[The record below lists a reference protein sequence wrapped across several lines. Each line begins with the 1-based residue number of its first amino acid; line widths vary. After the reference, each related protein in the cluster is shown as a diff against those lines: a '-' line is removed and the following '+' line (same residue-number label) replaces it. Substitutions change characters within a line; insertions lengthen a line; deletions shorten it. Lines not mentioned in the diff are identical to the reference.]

1 MKKQWSES
9 HSHNYTKSKYSMVKI
24 SIVSF
29 LAIGIA
35 TSFSFVLSSSS
46 PKSYYH
52 SLYKS
57 NSISDNASISHD
69 LYMLTRRPH
78 AAGTEANAQAAAY
91 VLSTLAS
98 YSINSHIVSYDVS
111 LTYPISRSLVLTQ
124 PEQASEQLPVVFD
137 LRQEIYDGDPYAD
150 AAREVLP
157 SFHAYAKSG
166 TVRGAVVYANYGR
179 VEDFKRLKEMG
190 VNVTESI
197 VLARY
202 GKIYRGDIVNNA
214 FEAGAIGAIVY
225 TDKKDYGGGGD
236 EGWFPEAK
244 WMPPSGVQVGSVYD
258 GAGDPSTPGWPS
270 IQGCERLSDDEVE
283 KQGNVPLI
291 PSLPV
296 SAADGETIIRSV
308 GGQVADADWQGSK
321 DGPTYRLGP
330 GPGILNLTYTGKK
343 AIETIQN
350 VISII
355 EGVEEPDRFVV
366 LGNHRDAW
374 TFGAVDP
381 NSGTA
386 ALLEVARR
394 LRKLEKRGWKPRRT
408 IVLCNWDAEEYGLIG
423 STEWVEDNRQL
434 LASRAVA
441 YLNVDCAVSGA
452 GFHASATPQLDKLL
466 MKTTRQVD
474 DPENSSQSIYE
485 SWAAAPDNSPTIERL
500 GGGGSDY
507 AAFVQ
512 HIGIASADISFGR
525 GYPVYHSMY
534 DDFVWMEKFGDPMF
548 RRHIAVASVWGL
560 LTLQLADEEFL
571 PFDYLSYA
579 YELQE
584 KAKELEDEISDKGTR
599 LAPLFESI
607 KKLRDAATKI
617 NQERKVWQDFLS
629 GQGLTDMSAKDSIQ
643 RIVNIQAMEGKRVW
657 PWMLKRDKV
666 KVREINDRLMMA
678 ERAFTDA
685 EGLSGRPWYKHLIY
699 APSKHD
705 DYGSNYFPGIDDAIE
720 KAKSLGTPESWH
732 LVQHQVWRVSR
743 AVRHVSQVLNGEL
756 T

>member
-1 MKKQWSES
+1 MKKQRSES
-9 HSHNYTKSKYSMVKI
+9 HSHTYTKSKNSMVKI

-35 TSFSFVLSSSS
+35 TSLSLVLSSSP

-78 AAGTEANAQAAAY
+78 VAGTEANAQAAAY

-296 SAADGETIIRSV
+296 SAADGETIMRSV
-308 GGQVADADWQGSK
+308 GGQVADAGWQGSK

-350 VISII
+350 VIDSWLWVIIGIHGHSEQSIPI
-355 EGVEEPDRFVV
+355 VEPRHCCPKIDEARKTRMETSENNCAVQLGCRGVRP
-366 LGNHRDAW
+366 
-374 TFGAVDP
+374 
-381 NSGTA
+381 
-386 ALLEVARR
+386 
-394 LRKLEKRGWKPRRT
+394 
-408 IVLCNWDAEEYGLIG
+408 G

-441 YLNVDCAVSGA
+441 YLNVDCAVSGP
-452 GFHASATPQLDKLL
+452 GFHASATPQLDRLL
-466 MKTTRQVD
+466 LKTTRQVD

-485 SWAAAPDNSPTIERL
+485 SWVAAPSNSPT
-500 GGGGSDY
+500 
-507 AAFVQ
+507 V
-512 HIGIASADISFGR
+512 
-525 GYPVYHSMY
+525 SM
-534 DDFVWMEKFGDPMF
+534 
-548 RRHIAVASVWGL
+548 H
-560 LTLQLADEEFL
+560 
-571 PFDYLSYA
+571 
-579 YELQE
+579 ELQMQLSSL
-584 KAKELEDEISDKGTR
+584 ELLLAVGEI
-599 LAPLFESI
+599 L
-607 KKLRDAATKI
+607 
-617 NQERKVWQDFLS
+617 W
-629 GQGLTDMSAKDSIQ
+629 
-643 RIVNIQAMEGKRVW
+643 
-657 PWMLKRDKV
+657 
-666 KVREINDRLMMA
+666 
-678 ERAFTDA
+678 
-685 EGLSGRPWYKHLIY
+685 
-699 APSKHD
+699 
-705 DYGSNYFPGIDDAIE
+705 
-720 KAKSLGTPESWH
+720 
-732 LVQHQVWRVSR
+732 
-743 AVRHVSQVLNGEL
+743 
-756 T
+756 

>member
-1 MKKQWSES
+1 MKKQWSTS
-9 HSHNYTKSKYSMVKI
+9 HSRNYTKLKHSMIKI
-24 SIVSF
+24 AIVSF

-35 TSFSFVLSSSS
+35 TSFSFLISSSP

-52 SLYKS
+52 SLYIS

-78 AAGTEANAQAAAY
+78 VAGTEANAQAAAY
-91 VLSTLAS
+91 VLSTLVS
-98 YSINSHIVSYDVS
+98 YNIDSHIVSYDVS
-111 LTYPISRSLVLTQ
+111 LTYPISRSLILTQ
-124 PEQASEQLPVVFD
+124 PEPASEQLPITFD

-150 AAREVLP
+150 VAHEVLP
-157 SFHAYAKSG
+157 TFHAYAKSG

-179 VEDFKRLKEMG
+179 VEDYKTLKEMG
-190 VNVTESI
+190 VNITGTI

-225 TDKKDYGGGGD
+225 TDRKDYGGGGGGGGGD
-236 EGWFPEAK
+236 EGWFPQAK

-296 SAADGETIIRSV
+296 SAADGETIMRFV
-308 GGQVADADWQGSK
+308 GGQVANEDWQGSK
-321 DGPTYRLGP
+321 DSPTYRLGP

-350 VISII
+350 VIAII
-355 EGVEEPDRFVV
+355 EGVEEPDRFVI

-394 LRKLEKRGWKPRRT
+394 LMKLQEKGWKPRRT

-423 STEWVEDNRQL
+423 STEWVEDNREL

-441 YLNVDCAVSGA
+441 YLNVDCAVTGA

-466 MKTTRQVD
+466 VKTTQQVG
-474 DPENSSQSIYE
+474 DPDNSSQTIYE
-485 SWAAAPDNSPTIERL
+485 SWVAPDNSPTIERL

-512 HIGIASADISFGR
+512 HIGIASADVSFGKE
-525 GYPVYHSMY
+525 YPVYHSMY

-548 RRHIAVASVWGL
+548 QRHIAVASVWGL
-560 LTLQLADEEFL
+560 TALQLADEEFL

-579 YELQE
+579 YELQ
-584 KAKELEDEISDKGTR
+584 KNAKDLEDEISDKGIR

-607 KKLRDAATKI
+607 KRLRDAATKI
-617 NQERKVWQDFLS
+617 NQERK
-629 GQGLTDMSAKDSIQ
+629 AIEE
-643 RIVNIQAMEGKRVW
+643 NRVW
-657 PWMLKRDKV
+657 AWKLKKDQE

-685 EGLSGRPWYKHLIY
+685 EGLSGRSWYKHLIY

-705 DYGSNYFPGIDDAIE
+705 DYGSSYFPGIDDAIE
-720 KAKSLGTPESWH
+720 EARSLSTPESWRS
-732 LVQHQVWRVSR
+732 VQHQVWRVSR
-743 AVRHVSQVLNGEL
+743 AVRHVSQVLAGEL

>member
-1 MKKQWSES
+1 MKKQWSIS
-9 HSHNYTKSKYSMVKI
+9 HSHNYTKLKHSMIKI
-24 SIVSF
+24 AIVSF

-35 TSFSFVLSSSS
+35 TSFSFLISSSP

-52 SLYKS
+52 SLYIS

-78 AAGTEANAQAAAY
+78 VAGTEANAQAAAY
-91 VLSTLAS
+91 VLSTLVS
-98 YSINSHIVSYDVS
+98 YNIDSHIVSYDVS
-111 LTYPISRSLVLTQ
+111 LTYPISRSLILTQ
-124 PEQASEQLPVVFD
+124 PEPASEQLPITFD

-150 AAREVLP
+150 VAHEVLP
-157 SFHAYAKSG
+157 TFHAYAKSG

-179 VEDFKRLKEMG
+179 VEDYKTLKEMG
-190 VNVTESI
+190 VNITGTI

-225 TDKKDYGGGGD
+225 TDRKDYGGGGGGGGGD
-236 EGWFPEAK
+236 EGWFPQAK

-296 SAADGETIIRSV
+296 SAADGETIMRFV
-308 GGQVADADWQGSK
+308 GGQVANEDWQGSK
-321 DGPTYRLGP
+321 DSPTYRLGP

-350 VISII
+350 VIAII
-355 EGVEEPDRFVV
+355 EGVEEPDRFVI

-394 LRKLEKRGWKPRRT
+394 LMKLQEKGWKPRRT

-423 STEWVEDNRQL
+423 STEWVEDNREL

-441 YLNVDCAVSGA
+441 YLNVDCAVTGA

-466 MKTTRQVD
+466 VKTTQQVG
-474 DPENSSQSIYE
+474 DPDNSSQTIYE
-485 SWAAAPDNSPTIERL
+485 SWVAPDNSPTIERL

-512 HIGIASADISFGR
+512 HIGIASADVSFGK

-548 RRHIAVASVWGL
+548 QRHIAVASVWGL
-560 LTLQLADEEFL
+560 TALQLADEEFL

-579 YELQE
+579 YELQ
-584 KAKELEDEISDKGTR
+584 KNAKDLEDEISDKGIR

-607 KKLRDAATKI
+607 KRLRDAATKI
-617 NQERKVWQDFLS
+617 NQERK
-629 GQGLTDMSAKDSIQ
+629 AIEE
-643 RIVNIQAMEGKRVW
+643 NRVW
-657 PWMLKRDKV
+657 AWKFKKDQE

-685 EGLSGRPWYKHLIY
+685 EGLSGRSWYKHLIY

-705 DYGSNYFPGIDDAIE
+705 DYGSSYFPGIDDAIE
-720 KAKSLGTPESWH
+720 EARSLSTPESWRS
-732 LVQHQVWRVSR
+732 VQHQVWRVSR
-743 AVRHVSQVLNGEL
+743 AVRHVSQVLAGEL

>member
-1 MKKQWSES
+1 MKTQWSIS
-9 HSHNYTKSKYSMVKI
+9 HSHNYTKLKHSMIKI
-24 SIVSF
+24 AIVSF

-35 TSFSFVLSSSS
+35 TSFSFLLSSSL

-52 SLYKS
+52 SLYIS

-91 VLSTLAS
+91 VLSTLVS
-98 YSINSHIVSYDVS
+98 YNIDSHIVSYDVS
-111 LTYPISRSLVLTQ
+111 LTYPISRSLILTQ
-124 PEQASEQLPVVFD
+124 PEPASEQLPITFD

-150 AAREVLP
+150 VAHEVLP
-157 SFHAYAKSG
+157 TFHAYAKSG

-179 VEDFKRLKEMG
+179 VEDYRTLKEMG
-190 VNVTESI
+190 VNVTGTI

-202 GKIYRGDIVNNA
+202 GKIFRGDIVNNA

-225 TDKKDYGGGGD
+225 TDRKDYGGGGD
-236 EGWFPEAK
+236 EGWFPKAK

-270 IQGCERLSDDEVE
+270 IQGCERISDDEVE

-296 SAADGETIIRSV
+296 SAADGETIMRSV
-308 GGQVADADWQGSK
+308 GGQVANEDWQGSK
-321 DGPTYRLGP
+321 DSPTYRLGP

-350 VISII
+350 VIAII
-355 EGVEEPDRFVV
+355 EGVEEPDRFVI

-394 LRKLEKRGWKPRRT
+394 LTKLQEKGWKPRRT

-423 STEWVEDNRQL
+423 STEWVEDNREL

-441 YLNVDCAVSGA
+441 YLNVDCAVTGA

-466 MKTTRQVD
+466 AKTTQQVG
-474 DPENSSQSIYE
+474 DPDNSSQTIYE
-485 SWAAAPDNSPTIERL
+485 SWVAPDNSPTIERL

-512 HIGIASADISFGR
+512 HIGIASADVSFGK

-560 LTLQLADEEFL
+560 TALQLADEEFL

-579 YELQE
+579 YELQ
-584 KAKELEDEISDKGTR
+584 KNAKDLEDEISDKGIR

-607 KKLRDAATKI
+607 KRLRDAATKI
-617 NQERKVWQDFLS
+617 NQERK
-629 GQGLTDMSAKDSIQ
+629 AIEE
-643 RIVNIQAMEGKRVW
+643 NRVW
-657 PWMLKRDKV
+657 AWKFKKDQV

-685 EGLSGRPWYKHLIY
+685 EGLSGRSWYKHLIY

-705 DYGSNYFPGIDDAIE
+705 DYGSSYFPGIDDAIE
-720 KAKSLGTPESWH
+720 EARSLSTPEAWRS
-732 LVQHQVWRVSR
+732 VQHQVWRVSR
-743 AVRHVSQVLNGEL
+743 AVRHVSQVLTGEL

>member
-1 MKKQWSES
+1 MKKQWSIS
-9 HSHNYTKSKYSMVKI
+9 HSHNYTKLKHSMIKI
-24 SIVSF
+24 AIVSF

-35 TSFSFVLSSSS
+35 TSFSFLLPSSP

-52 SLYKS
+52 SLYIS

-78 AAGTEANAQAAAY
+78 VAGTEANAQAAAY
-91 VLSTLAS
+91 VLSTLLS
-98 YSINSHIVSYDVS
+98 YNIDSHIVSYDVS
-111 LTYPISRSLVLTQ
+111 LTYPISRSLILTQ
-124 PEQASEQLPVVFD
+124 PEPASEQLPITFD

-150 AAREVLP
+150 VAHEVLP
-157 SFHAYAKSG
+157 TFHAYAKSG

-179 VEDFKRLKEMG
+179 VEDYKTLKEMG
-190 VNVTESI
+190 VNVTGTI

-225 TDKKDYGGGGD
+225 TDRKDYGGGGGG
-236 EGWFPEAK
+236 EGWFPQAK

-270 IQGCERLSDDEVE
+270 IEGCERLSDDEVE

-296 SAADGETIIRSV
+296 SAADGETIMRSV
-308 GGQVADADWQGSK
+308 GGQVANEDWQGSK
-321 DGPTYRLGP
+321 DSPTYRLGP

-350 VISII
+350 VIAII
-355 EGVEEPDRFVV
+355 EGVEEPDRFVI

-386 ALLEVARR
+386 ALLE
-394 LRKLEKRGWKPRRT
+394 
-408 IVLCNWDAEEYGLIG
+408 IG
-423 STEWVEDNRQL
+423 STEWVEDNREL

-441 YLNVDCAVSGA
+441 YLNVDCAVTGA

-466 MKTTRQVD
+466 VKTTQQVG
-474 DPENSSQSIYE
+474 DPDNSSQTIYE
-485 SWAAAPDNSPTIERL
+485 SWVAPDNSPTIERL

-512 HIGIASADISFGR
+512 HIGIASADVSFGK

-548 RRHIAVASVWGL
+548 QRHIAVASVWGL
-560 LTLQLADEEFL
+560 TALQLADEEFL

-579 YELQE
+579 YELQ
-584 KAKELEDEISDKGTR
+584 KNAKDLEDEISDKGIR

-607 KKLRDAATKI
+607 KRLRDAATKI
-617 NQERKVWQDFLS
+617 NQERK
-629 GQGLTDMSAKDSIQ
+629 AIEE
-643 RIVNIQAMEGKRVW
+643 NRVW
-657 PWMLKRDKV
+657 AWKFKKDQV

-685 EGLSGRPWYKHLIY
+685 EGLSGRSWYKHLIY

-705 DYGSNYFPGIDDAIE
+705 DYGSSYFPGIDDAFE
-720 KAKSLGTPESWH
+720 EARSLSTPESWRS
-732 LVQHQVWRVSR
+732 VQHQAWRVSR
-743 AVRHVSQVLNGEL
+743 AVRHVSQVLAGEL

>member
-1 MKKQWSES
+1 MI
-9 HSHNYTKSKYSMVKI
+9 KI
-24 SIVSF
+24 AIVSF

-35 TSFSFVLSSSS
+35 TSFSFLLSSSP

-52 SLYKS
+52 SLYIS

-78 AAGTEANAQAAAY
+78 VAGTEANAQAAAY
-91 VLSTLAS
+91 VLSTLVS
-98 YSINSHIVSYDVS
+98 YNIDSHIVSYDVS
-111 LTYPISRSLVLTQ
+111 LTYPVSRSLILTQ
-124 PEQASEQLPVVFD
+124 PEPASEQLPITFD

-150 AAREVLP
+150 VAHEVLP
-157 SFHAYAKSG
+157 TFHAYAKSG

-179 VEDFKRLKEMG
+179 VEDYKTLKEMG
-190 VNVTESI
+190 VNITGTI

-225 TDKKDYGGGGD
+225 TDRKDYGGGGGGGGGD
-236 EGWFPEAK
+236 EGWFPQAK

-296 SAADGETIIRSV
+296 SAADGETIMRFV
-308 GGQVADADWQGSK
+308 GGQVANEDWQGSK
-321 DGPTYRLGP
+321 DSPTYRLGP

-350 VISII
+350 VIAII
-355 EGVEEPDRFVV
+355 EGVEEPDRFVI

-394 LRKLEKRGWKPRRT
+394 LMKLQEKGWKPRRT

-423 STEWVEDNRQL
+423 STEWVEDNREL

-441 YLNVDCAVSGA
+441 YLNVDCAVTGA

-466 MKTTRQVD
+466 VKTTQQVG
-474 DPENSSQSIYE
+474 DPDNSSQTIYE
-485 SWAAAPDNSPTIERL
+485 SWVAPDNSPTIERL

-512 HIGIASADISFGR
+512 HIGIASADVSFGKE
-525 GYPVYHSMY
+525 YPVYHSMY

-548 RRHIAVASVWGL
+548 QRHIAVASVWGL
-560 LTLQLADEEFL
+560 TALQLADEEFL

-579 YELQE
+579 YELQ
-584 KAKELEDEISDKGTR
+584 KNAKDLEDEISDKGIR

-607 KKLRDAATKI
+607 KRLRDAATKI
-617 NQERKVWQDFLS
+617 NQERK
-629 GQGLTDMSAKDSIQ
+629 AIEE
-643 RIVNIQAMEGKRVW
+643 NRVW
-657 PWMLKRDKV
+657 AWKLKKDQE

-705 DYGSNYFPGIDDAIE
+705 DYGSSYFPGIDDAIE
-720 KAKSLGTPESWH
+720 EARSLSTPESWRS
-732 LVQHQVWRVSR
+732 VQHQVWRVSR
-743 AVRHVSQVLNGEL
+743 AVRHVSQVLAGEL

>member
-1 MKKQWSES
+1 MKKQRSES
-9 HSHNYTKSKYSMVKI
+9 HSHTYTKSKNSMVKI

-35 TSFSFVLSSSS
+35 TSLSLVLSSSP

-78 AAGTEANAQAAAY
+78 VAGTEANAQAAAY

-296 SAADGETIIRSV
+296 SAADGETIMRSV
-308 GGQVADADWQGSK
+308 GGQVADAGWQGSK

-330 GPGILNLTYTGKK
+330 GPGILNLTYTKQFR
-343 AIETIQN
+343 I
-350 VISII
+350 
-355 EGVEEPDRFVV
+355 FVV
-366 LGNHRDAW
+366 VGNHRDPW

-394 LRKLEKRGWKPRRT
+394 LMKLEKRGWKPRRT

-441 YLNVDCAVSGA
+441 YLNVDCAVSGP
-452 GFHASATPQLDKLL
+452 GFHASATPQLDRLL
-466 MKTTRQVD
+466 LKTTRQVD

-485 SWAAAPDNSPTIERL
+485 SWVAAPSNSPTIERL

-512 HIGIASADISFGR
+512 HIGIASADISFG
-525 GYPVYHSMY
+525 S
-534 DDFVWMEKFGDPMF
+534 VWGPYVSKTYCC
-548 RRHIAVASVWGL
+548 VWGL

-584 KAKELEDEISDKGTR
+584 KAKELEDEISDRGTR

-607 KKLRDAATKI
+607 KKLKDAATKI
-617 NQERKVWQDFLS
+617 NQERK
-629 GQGLTDMSAKDSIQ
+629 
-643 RIVNIQAMEGKRVW
+643 AMEEKRVW

-720 KAKSLGTPESWH
+720 KAKSLSTPESWH

-743 AVRHVSQVLNGEL
+743 AVRHVSQVLDGEL

>member
-1 MKKQWSES
+1 MI
-9 HSHNYTKSKYSMVKI
+9 KI
-24 SIVSF
+24 AIVSF

-35 TSFSFVLSSSS
+35 TSFSFLLPSSP

-52 SLYKS
+52 SLYIS

-78 AAGTEANAQAAAY
+78 VAGTEANAQAAAY
-91 VLSTLAS
+91 VLSTLVS
-98 YSINSHIVSYDVS
+98 YNIDSHIVSYDVS
-111 LTYPISRSLVLTQ
+111 LTYPVSRSLILTQ
-124 PEQASEQLPVVFD
+124 PEPASEQLPITFD

-150 AAREVLP
+150 VAHEVLP
-157 SFHAYAKSG
+157 TFHAYAKSG

-179 VEDFKRLKEMG
+179 VEDYKTLKEMG
-190 VNVTESI
+190 VNVTGTI

-225 TDKKDYGGGGD
+225 TDRKDYGGGGGGGGGD
-236 EGWFPEAK
+236 EGWFPQAK

-296 SAADGETIIRSV
+296 SAADGETIMRFV
-308 GGQVADADWQGSK
+308 GGQVANEDWQGSK
-321 DGPTYRLGP
+321 DSPTYRLGP

-350 VISII
+350 VIAII
-355 EGVEEPDRFVV
+355 EGVEEPDRFVI

-394 LRKLEKRGWKPRRT
+394 LMKLQEKGWKPRRT

-423 STEWVEDNRQL
+423 STEWVEDNREL

-441 YLNVDCAVSGA
+441 YLNVDCAVTGA

-466 MKTTRQVD
+466 VKTTQQVG
-474 DPENSSQSIYE
+474 DPDNSSQTIYE
-485 SWAAAPDNSPTIERL
+485 SWVAPDNSPTIERL

-512 HIGIASADISFGR
+512 HIGIASADVSFGKE
-525 GYPVYHSMY
+525 YPVYHSMY

-548 RRHIAVASVWGL
+548 QRHIAVASVWGL
-560 LTLQLADEEFL
+560 TALQLADEEFL

-579 YELQE
+579 YELQ
-584 KAKELEDEISDKGTR
+584 KNAKDLEDEISDKGIR

-607 KKLRDAATKI
+607 KRLRDAATKI
-617 NQERKVWQDFLS
+617 NQERK
-629 GQGLTDMSAKDSIQ
+629 AIEE
-643 RIVNIQAMEGKRVW
+643 NRVW
-657 PWMLKRDKV
+657 AWKIKKDQE

-705 DYGSNYFPGIDDAIE
+705 DYGSSYFPGIDDAIE
-720 KAKSLGTPESWH
+720 EARSRSTPESWRS
-732 LVQHQVWRVSR
+732 VQHQVWRVSR
-743 AVRHVSQVLNGEL
+743 AVRHVSQVLAGEL

>member
-1 MKKQWSES
+1 MKKQWSIS
-9 HSHNYTKSKYSMVKI
+9 HSHNYTKLKHTMIKI
-24 SIVSF
+24 AIVSF

-35 TSFSFVLSSSS
+35 TSFSFLISSSP

-52 SLYKS
+52 SLYIS

-78 AAGTEANAQAAAY
+78 VAGTEANAQAAAY
-91 VLSTLAS
+91 VLSTLVS
-98 YSINSHIVSYDVS
+98 YNIDSHIVSYDVS
-111 LTYPISRSLVLTQ
+111 LTYPISRSLILTQ
-124 PEQASEQLPVVFD
+124 PEPASEQLPITFD

-150 AAREVLP
+150 VAHEVLP
-157 SFHAYAKSG
+157 TFHAYAKSG
-166 TVRGAVVYANYGR
+166 TVRGAVVYANDGR
-179 VEDFKRLKEMG
+179 VEDYKTLKEMG
-190 VNVTESI
+190 VNITGTI
-197 VLARY
+197 ILARY

-225 TDKKDYGGGGD
+225 TDRKDYGGGGGGGGGD
-236 EGWFPEAK
+236 EGWFPQAK

-296 SAADGETIIRSV
+296 SAADGETIMRFV
-308 GGQVADADWQGSK
+308 GGQVANEDWQGSK
-321 DGPTYRLGP
+321 DSPTYRLGP

-350 VISII
+350 VIAII
-355 EGVEEPDRFVV
+355 EGVEEPDRFVI

-394 LRKLEKRGWKPRRT
+394 LMKLQEKGWKPRRT

-423 STEWVEDNRQL
+423 STEWVEDNREL

-441 YLNVDCAVSGA
+441 YLNVDCAVTGA

-466 MKTTRQVD
+466 VKTTQQVG
-474 DPENSSQSIYE
+474 DPDNSSQTIYE
-485 SWAAAPDNSPTIERL
+485 SWVAPDNSPTIERL

-512 HIGIASADISFGR
+512 HIGIASADVSFGK

-548 RRHIAVASVWGL
+548 QRHIAVASVWGL
-560 LTLQLADEEFL
+560 TALQLADEEFL

-579 YELQE
+579 YELQ
-584 KAKELEDEISDKGTR
+584 KNAKDLEDEISDKGIR

-607 KKLRDAATKI
+607 KRLRDAATKI
-617 NQERKVWQDFLS
+617 NQERK
-629 GQGLTDMSAKDSIQ
+629 AIEE
-643 RIVNIQAMEGKRVW
+643 NRVW
-657 PWMLKRDKV
+657 AWKFKKDQE

-685 EGLSGRPWYKHLIY
+685 EGLSGRSWYKHLIY

-705 DYGSNYFPGIDDAIE
+705 DYGSSYFPGIDDAIE
-720 KAKSLGTPESWH
+720 EARSLSTPESWRS
-732 LVQHQVWRVSR
+732 VQHQVWRVSR
-743 AVRHVSQVLNGEL
+743 AVRHVSQVLAGEL

>member
-1 MKKQWSES
+1 MKKQRSES
-9 HSHNYTKSKYSMVKI
+9 HSHTYTKSKNSMVKI

-35 TSFSFVLSSSS
+35 TSLSLVLSSSP

-78 AAGTEANAQAAAY
+78 VAGTEANAQAAAY

-296 SAADGETIIRSV
+296 SAADGETIMRSV
-308 GGQVADADWQGSK
+308 GGQVADAGWQGSK

-330 GPGILNLTYTGKK
+330 GPGILNLTYTKQFR
-343 AIETIQN
+343 I
-350 VISII
+350 
-355 EGVEEPDRFVV
+355 FVV
-366 LGNHRDAW
+366 VGNHRDPW

-394 LRKLEKRGWKPRRT
+394 LMKLEKRGWKPRRT

-441 YLNVDCAVSGA
+441 YLNVDCAVSGP
-452 GFHASATPQLDKLL
+452 GFHASATPQLDRLL
-466 MKTTRQVD
+466 LKTTRQVD

-485 SWAAAPDNSPTIERL
+485 SWVAAPSNSPT
-500 GGGGSDY
+500 
-507 AAFVQ
+507 V
-512 HIGIASADISFGR
+512 
-525 GYPVYHSMY
+525 SM
-534 DDFVWMEKFGDPMF
+534 
-548 RRHIAVASVWGL
+548 H
-560 LTLQLADEEFL
+560 
-571 PFDYLSYA
+571 
-579 YELQE
+579 ELQMQLSSL
-584 KAKELEDEISDKGTR
+584 ELLLAVGEI
-599 LAPLFESI
+599 L
-607 KKLRDAATKI
+607 
-617 NQERKVWQDFLS
+617 W
-629 GQGLTDMSAKDSIQ
+629 
-643 RIVNIQAMEGKRVW
+643 
-657 PWMLKRDKV
+657 
-666 KVREINDRLMMA
+666 
-678 ERAFTDA
+678 
-685 EGLSGRPWYKHLIY
+685 
-699 APSKHD
+699 
-705 DYGSNYFPGIDDAIE
+705 
-720 KAKSLGTPESWH
+720 
-732 LVQHQVWRVSR
+732 
-743 AVRHVSQVLNGEL
+743 
-756 T
+756 